1 MLSFLVAT
9 KQLKEHFCLSVRPS
23 DRYTFFTMFLSS
35 YHREIFWSYYQWQK
49 WCPCKGQRQRSKVNI
64 TEVTTQFSRFRT
76 VTTVWIQLW
85 WRNDA
90 QAWCFLGEVPY
101 CFSRSSVIFQGAIIF
116 LFKIHRNCI
125 APGLATFIVA
135 RFIFKLSM
143 YDLNMIVLY
152 LC

>member
-1 MLSFLVAT
+1 MLIATGRVFILSFLVAT

-23 DRYTFFTMFLSS
+23 DRYTFFTMFLPS

-90 QAWCFLGEVPY
+90 QSLMFLRRGALLFFEVIRH
-101 CFSRSSVIFQGAIIF
+101 FSRCYHF
-116 LFKIHRNCI
+116 
-125 APGLATFIVA
+125 FIQNSPKLHCP
-135 RFIFKLSM
+135 RFSDFHCGEI
-143 YDLNMIVLY
+143 Y
-152 LC
+152 L